1 VRVKKDMELNKKIE
15 EEMIKAAKT
24 KEKIRLSALRMMK
37 NAVHNKEIE
46 LRRELTEAECLQVF
60 AAMVKQRRDSIEQF
74 EKGGR
79 IDLVEKETAELKVV
93 QEFMP
98 QQFSEEDLTAAIEK
112 AIQETGAAGP
122 RDMGKVMKALLPVI
136 SGRADGKVVSEKVK
150 ARLSG

>member
-1 VRVKKDMELNKKIE
+1 MKKNMELNKKIE
-15 EEMIKAAKT
+15 QEMIKAAKA

-37 NAVHNKEIE
+37 NAIHNKEID
-46 LRRELTEAECLQVF
+46 LKREVTEAEFLQVL
-60 AAMVKQRRDSIEQF
+60 AAMVKQRKDSIEQF

-79 IDLVEKETAELKVV
+79 MDLVEKETSELKVV

-112 AIQETGAAGP
+112 AIQETGAASP
-122 RDMGKVMKALLPVI
+122 RDMGKVMKALVPVI

>member
-1 VRVKKDMELNKKIE
+1 MELNKKIE
-15 EEMIKAAKT
+15 QEMIKAAKA

-37 NAVHNKEIE
+37 NAIHNKEID
-46 LRRELTEAECLQVF
+46 LKREVTEAEFLQVL
-60 AAMVKQRRDSIEQF
+60 AAMVKQRKDSIEQF

-79 IDLVEKETAELKVV
+79 MDLVEKETSELKVV

-112 AIQETGAAGP
+112 AIQETGAASP
-122 RDMGKVMKALLPVI
+122 RDMGKVMKALVPVI

>member
-1 VRVKKDMELNKKIE
+1 MELNKKIE
-15 EEMIKAAKT
+15 QEMIKAAKA

-37 NAVHNKEIE
+37 NAIHNKEIE
-46 LRRELTEAECLQVF
+46 LRREVTEAEFMQVL
-60 AAMVKQRRDSIEQF
+60 ATMVKQRRDSIEQF

-79 IDLVEKETAELKVV
+79 MDLVEKETSELNVV

-112 AIQETGAAGP
+112 VIQETGAAGP
-122 RDMGKVMKALLPVI
+122 RDMGKVMKALVPVI

>member
-1 VRVKKDMELNKKIE
+1 MKKDMELNKKIE
-15 EEMIKAAKT
+15 QEMIKAAKA

-37 NAVHNKEIE
+37 NAIHNKEID
-46 LRRELTEAECLQVF
+46 LKREVTEAEFLQVL
-60 AAMVKQRRDSIEQF
+60 AAMVKQRKDSIEQF

-79 IDLVEKETAELKVV
+79 MDLVEKETSELKVV

-112 AIQETGAAGP
+112 AIQETGAASP
-122 RDMGKVMKALLPVI
+122 RDMGKVMKALVPVI

>member
-1 VRVKKDMELNKKIE
+1 MKKDMELNKKIE
-15 EEMIKAAKT
+15 EEMIKAAKA

-37 NAVHNKEIE
+37 NAVHNKEID
-46 LRRELTEAECLQVF
+46 LRRELTEAEILQVF

-79 IDLVEKETAELKVV
+79 MDLVEKETAELKVV

-112 AIQETGAAGP
+112 AVQETGAAGP
-122 RDMGKVMKALLPVI
+122 KDMGKVMKALLPVI

>member
-1 VRVKKDMELNKKIE
+1 MELNE
-15 EEMIKAAKT
+15 RMEQEMIKAAKA

-37 NAVHNKEIE
+37 NAAHNKEID
-46 LRRELTEAECLQVF
+46 LKRELTEAEFLQVL
-60 AAMVKQRRDSIEQF
+60 AAMVKQRKDSIEQF

-79 IDLVEKETAELKVV
+79 MDLVEKETAELKVV

-98 QQFSEEDLTAAIEK
+98 QQLSEEDLAAAIEK
-112 AIQETGAAGP
+112 AVQETGAASP

-150 ARLSG
+150 TRLSG

>member
-1 VRVKKDMELNKKIE
+1 MKKDMELNNRIE
-15 EEMIKAAKT
+15 QEMIKAAKA

-37 NAVHNKEIE
+37 NAIHNKEID
-46 LRRELTEAECLQVF
+46 LKREVTEAEFLQVL
-60 AAMVKQRRDSIEQF
+60 AAMVKQRKDSIEQF
-74 EKGGR
+74 EKAGR
-79 IDLVEKETAELKVV
+79 MDLVEKETSELKVV

-112 AIQETGAAGP
+112 AIQETGATSP
-122 RDMGKVMKALLPVI
+122 RDMGKVMKALVPVI

>member
-1 VRVKKDMELNKKIE
+1 MGLNKRIE
-15 EEMIKAAKT
+15 QEMIKAAKA

-37 NAVHNKEIE
+37 NAIHNKEID
-46 LRRELTEAECLQVF
+46 LKRDLTEAESMQVL

-79 IDLVEKETAELKVV
+79 MELVEKETLELKVV

-112 AIQETGAAGP
+112 AIQETGAASH
-122 RDMGKVMKALLPVI
+122 RDMGKVMKALVPVI
-136 SGRADGKVVSEKVK
+136 SGRADGKVVSDKVK

>member
-1 VRVKKDMELNKKIE
+1 MELNKKIE
-15 EEMIKAAKT
+15 EEMIRAAKA
-24 KEKIRLSALRMMK
+24 KEKIRLSALRLMK
-37 NAVHNKEIE
+37 NAVHNKEID
-46 LRRELTEAECLQVF
+46 LKRELTEAECLQVF

-79 IDLVEKETAELKVV
+79 MDLVEKETAELKVV

-98 QQFSEEDLTAAIEK
+98 EQFSEEDLMAAIEK

-122 RDMGKVMKALLPVI
+122 KDMGKVMKTLLPVI